1 MGLSAE
7 ERERAQRF
15 ESEDPRR
22 AAALRFVREIVENR
36 GSASSEAFDGVRQAG
51 YSDEEIMEMI
61 ANVALTTF
69 SNYTNDVIETELDVP
84 AVERVHGG

>member
-1 MGLSAE
+1 
-7 ERERAQRF
+7 
-15 ESEDPRR
+15 
-22 AAALRFVREIVENR
+22 
-36 GSASSEAFDGVRQAG
+36 
-51 YSDEEIMEMI
+51 MI